1 MEQKLKTLHSIEYS
15 AHKEHL
21 VMTLGDQQLVVLEE
35 MRDIETAKA
44 SNQHNI
50 LKFMVCKHL
59 VVHLSQLMME
69 V

>member
-50 LKFMVCKHL
+50 LKFMV
-59 VVHLSQLMME
+59 
-69 V
+69 